1 MRAGDRTP
9 MRDPPLPHSPPP
21 IPEEGRHSYQE
32 SRMEE
37 IYTNKPCS
45 TNLICL
51 VTLPR
56 LAALIE
62 SFSFV

>member
-1 MRAGDRTP
+1 MRTGDRTP
-9 MRDPPLPHSPPP
+9 MRKVALPV
-21 IPEEGRHSYQE
+21 PEEGRHSYQA

-37 IYTNKPCS
+37 IYTNKPSS

-56 LAALIE
+56 LTALTE
-62 SFSFV
+62 SILFV